1 MRKFILSFMIVLA
14 VLFIP
19 FGLPFL
25 RSEEDAVQTDEAM
38 RAVWIAAVYNI
49 DFPSRN
55 NLTAAEM
62 CAELDDIVQ
71 NTAAAGLNTIFF
83 QVRPTADALY
93 KSAIFPSSRWL
104 VPEEGDE
111 LAIDPLAYLIQA
123 AAEKNIGVHAWLNP
137 YKVTRGS
144 ADNPAF
150 DLSYMVEDNPL
161 RQYPQILVYHAN
173 GEVFMNP
180 GEPQSQ
186 ELILQAVEELVEN
199 YDLAGIHYDDYFYPD
214 GDFEDGET
222 YAKYGAGYASIE
234 DWRRNNVDT
243 LIKETYDLV
252 KASGKDMLFGVSPSG
267 VWADKASNPLGSD
280 TYGGTESYYRH
291 YADSRKWVKEGWVD
305 YLTPQIYWNIGY
317 EPADYAVLA
326 NWWQEVAK
334 DTKVKLYPGLA
345 LYKLG
350 DAAQSDAWLDRE
362 EILRQIELNRSLGI
376 NGECFYG
383 YSKIKEDYL
392 GIRERLGAYYAN

>member
-280 TYGGTESYYRH
+280 TYGGPESYYRH

>member
-234 DWRRNNVDT
+234 DWRRSNVDT

-383 YSKIKEDYL
+383 YSKIKGDYL

>member
-1 MRKFILSFMIVLA
+1 
-14 VLFIP
+14 
-19 FGLPFL
+19 
-25 RSEEDAVQTDEAM
+25 
-38 RAVWIAAVYNI
+38 
-49 DFPSRN
+49 
-55 NLTAAEM
+55 
-62 CAELDDIVQ
+62 
-71 NTAAAGLNTIFF
+71 
-83 QVRPTADALY
+83 
-93 KSAIFPSSRWL
+93 
-104 VPEEGDE
+104 
-111 LAIDPLAYLIQA
+111 
-123 AAEKNIGVHAWLNP
+123 
-137 YKVTRGS
+137 
-144 ADNPAF
+144 
-150 DLSYMVEDNPL
+150 
-161 RQYPQILVYHAN
+161 
-173 GEVFMNP
+173 MNP

-186 ELILQAVEELVEN
+186 ELVLQAVEELVEN

-234 DWRRNNVDT
+234 DWRRSNVDT

-252 KASGKDMLFGVSPSG
+252 KTSGKDMLFGVSPSG
-267 VWADKASNPLGSD
+267 VWADKASNPLGSN

-334 DTKVKLYPGLA
+334 GTKVKLYPGLA

-362 EILRQIELNRSLGI
+362 EIIRQIELNRSLGI

>member
-234 DWRRNNVDT
+234 DWRRSNVDT

-334 DTKVKLYPGLA
+334 DTKVKIYPGLA

>member
-243 LIKETYDLV
+243 LIKKTYDLV

-362 EILRQIELNRSLGI
+362 EILRQVELNRSLGI

>member
-150 DLSYMVEDNPL
+150 DLSYMAEDNPL

-234 DWRRNNVDT
+234 DWRRSNVDT
-243 LIKETYDLV
+243 LIMETYDLV

-305 YLTPQIYWNIGY
+305 YLAPQIYWNIGY

-334 DTKVKLYPGLA
+334 DTKVKIYPGLA

>member
-111 LAIDPLAYLIQA
+111 LAIDPLAYLIQT

-234 DWRRNNVDT
+234 DWRRSNVDT

-252 KASGKDMLFGVSPSG
+252 KASGKDMLFDVSPSG

-280 TYGGTESYYRH
+280 TYCGTESYYRH

-334 DTKVKLYPGLA
+334 GTKVKLYPGLA

-362 EILRQIELNRSLGI
+362 EILRQVKLNRSLGI

>member
-1 MRKFILSFMIVLA
+1 
-14 VLFIP
+14 
-19 FGLPFL
+19 
-25 RSEEDAVQTDEAM
+25 
-38 RAVWIAAVYNI
+38 
-49 DFPSRN
+49 
-55 NLTAAEM
+55 
-62 CAELDDIVQ
+62 
-71 NTAAAGLNTIFF
+71 
-83 QVRPTADALY
+83 
-93 KSAIFPSSRWL
+93 
-104 VPEEGDE
+104 
-111 LAIDPLAYLIQA
+111 
-123 AAEKNIGVHAWLNP
+123 
-137 YKVTRGS
+137 
-144 ADNPAF
+144 
-150 DLSYMVEDNPL
+150 
-161 RQYPQILVYHAN
+161 
-173 GEVFMNP
+173 MNP

-243 LIKETYDLV
+243 LIKKTYDLV

-280 TYGGTESYYRH
+280 TYGGTESSYRH
-291 YADSRKWVKEGWVD
+291 YADSRKWVRVGWGD

-362 EILRQIELNRSLGI
+362 EILRQVELNRSLGI

>member
-123 AAEKNIGVHAWLNP
+123 AAEKNIGVHGSIH
-137 YKVTRGS
+137 TRS
-144 ADNPAF
+144 PAA
-150 DLSYMVEDNPL
+150 
-161 RQYPQILVYHAN
+161 RRTIRR
-173 GEVFMNP
+173 
-180 GEPQSQ
+180 
-186 ELILQAVEELVEN
+186 LI
-199 YDLAGIHYDDYFYPD
+199 
-214 GDFEDGET
+214 
-222 YAKYGAGYASIE
+222 
-234 DWRRNNVDT
+234 
-243 LIKETYDLV
+243 
-252 KASGKDMLFGVSPSG
+252 
-267 VWADKASNPLGSD
+267 
-280 TYGGTESYYRH
+280 
-291 YADSRKWVKEGWVD
+291 
-305 YLTPQIYWNIGY
+305 
-317 EPADYAVLA
+317 
-326 NWWQEVAK
+326 
-334 DTKVKLYPGLA
+334 
-345 LYKLG
+345 
-350 DAAQSDAWLDRE
+350 
-362 EILRQIELNRSLGI
+362 
-376 NGECFYG
+376 
-383 YSKIKEDYL
+383 
-392 GIRERLGAYYAN
+392 

>member
-14 VLFIP
+14 VLFIT

-93 KSAIFPSSRWL
+93 KSVIFPSSRWL

-150 DLSYMVEDNPL
+150 DLSYMAEDNPL

-234 DWRRNNVDT
+234 DWRRSNVDT

>member
-234 DWRRNNVDT
+234 DWRRSNVDT